1 MLSLGSS
8 RNLLATLEQ
17 LNKARESR
25 QHWTALPSL
34 AQGQSRWSQTCFLFM
49 LLALGS
55 ANQAH
60 CHTTATGAALKPDWR
75 KSSFCRRS
83 TQLQGKN
90 YCGKPF
96 RTSQG
101 ARNLCQSLGMH
112 SKHPQPAV
120 RIEFFTL
127 KIPWALEVCEI
138 FSIAY
143 QAVVFKMMSLAAQ
156 PA

>member
-1 MLSLGSS
+1 MKCSPWGAAETFWLCLSSPTKRGRAGS
-8 RNLLATLEQ
+8 TEQ
-17 LNKARESR
+17 LFPLWPRDRADDPR
-25 QHWTALPSL
+25 HVFISL
-34 AQGQSRWSQTCFLFM
+34 

-101 ARNLCQSLGMH
+101 VRNLCQSLGMH

-127 KIPWALEVCEI
+127 K
-138 FSIAY
+138 
-143 QAVVFKMMSLAAQ
+143 SLGHWKSVRFFPLPIKQ
-156 PA
+156 WYLK